1 MEVAE
6 RSRESLSGAKRSDS
20 VRLPGA
26 FVETLLT
33 VALWVAALLGAA
45 ATCYLWVL
53 AVVGLWPARRPSSPQ
68 SVSAWPRF
76 AVVVPAQNEERDLP
90 ALLDSL
96 RRLDFPP
103 DFYQVWVVADNCTDN
118 TAYVAVESGV
128 RCLRRD
134 DPTRVGKGWALR
146 FAFDEVCR
154 TEADAVVVLDA
165 DALVRPDLLRAFA
178 SRLAAGQ
185 RALQAANRLLPGSSP
200 RSLLL
205 AAENLLEDRLFYQAR
220 SRLGLPVLLRGNGM
234 CLATSL
240 LREHP
245 WNSFSV
251 TEDAEYA
258 VGLVLQ
264 GEFPDQVAD
273 AVVMTRAPEQR
284 REMVVQRTR
293 WGAGHLRAAL
303 RCAPRL
309 LLSGLRRLDLRTC
322 DFAFA
327 LFVTSKT
334 GLAAWIGAILLL
346 SGLVRPLVGNGPM
359 LVSAAA
365 LLGLAA
371 YGVLGLVLCRPKL
384 GDLLRAVAALPEVL
398 ATRYVVHFRSLRLWS
413 SLGWVRTP
421 RSQCQGE
428 R

>member
-1 MEVAE
+1 M
-6 RSRESLSGAKRSDS
+6 
-20 VRLPGA
+20 PGA
-26 FVETLLT
+26 LVGT
-33 VALWVAALLGAA
+33 VLIVILWVAALMGAA

-53 AVVGLWPARRPSSPQ
+53 AVVGFWPARRLAPAKELSR
-68 SVSAWPRF
+68 WPRF
-76 AVVVPAQNEERDLP
+76 VVVVPAQNEERDLP

-103 DFYQVWVVADNCTDN
+103 ELFDVWVVADNCTDR
-118 TAYVAVESGV
+118 TAKAAVKGGA
-128 RCLRRD
+128 RCLGRD
-134 DPTRVGKGWALR
+134 DLSRIGKGWALR
-146 FAFDEVCR
+146 YAFDEVLQS
-154 TEADAVVVLDA
+154 EADAVVVVDA
-165 DALVRPDLLRAFA
+165 DSTVRSDLLKAFA
-178 SRLAAGQ
+178 PRLAAGA
-185 RALQAANRLLPGSSP
+185 RALQASYRLRPGSSP
-200 RSLLL
+200 QSLLL